1 MDQTAERLN
10 VYFIPGLGTD
20 SAIFEYLNLPDAYF
34 KVHYLEWI
42 IPENSL
48 ESIQSYAHR
57 MSEQIREDH
66 FVLIG
71 ISFGGVIAQEI
82 AKIRVV
88 KKVIIISS
96 IKSKDELPRRLRLVK
111 YLKIY
116 QLSPVI
122 GKLNFEKLQF
132 SGVGKLLKRKL
143 YLYQKYMS
151 VKDKLYLLWATKNM
165 LCWDQAMADSNLVHI
180 HGTNDQVFPK
190 KYLQNI
196 ISIEGGTHTMILTKA
211 NTISN
216 LINSILLNND
226 HKNNTDR

>member
-1 MDQTAERLN
+1 
-10 VYFIPGLGTD
+10 
-20 SAIFEYLNLPDAYF
+20 
-34 KVHYLEWI
+34 
-42 IPENSL
+42 
-48 ESIQSYAHR
+48 

-88 KKVIIISS
+88 EKVIIISS
-96 IKSKDELPRRLRLVK
+96 IKSKHELPRRLRLVK
-111 YLKIY
+111 FLKIY

-165 LCWDQAMADSNLVHI
+165 LCWDQSMADSNLVHI

>member
-1 MDQTAERLN
+1 MDQTAEKLN

-20 SAIFEYLNLPDAYF
+20 RSIFEYLNLPDTNF
-34 KVHYLEWI
+34 NIHFLEWI

-48 ESIQSYAHR
+48 ESLQSYAHR
-57 MSEQIREDH
+57 MSEQIREEH

-88 KKVIIISS
+88 EKVIIISS
-96 IKSKDELPRRLRLVK
+96 IKSKHELPRRLRLVK
-111 YLKIY
+111 FLKIY

-151 VKDKLYLLWATKNM
+151 VKDKFVLTLGN
-165 LCWDQAMADSNLVHI
+165 
-180 HGTNDQVFPK
+180 K
-190 KYLQNI
+190 KYAVLGSVN
-196 ISIEGGTHTMILTKA
+196 G
-211 NTISN
+211 
-216 LINSILLNND
+216 
-226 HKNNTDR
+226 